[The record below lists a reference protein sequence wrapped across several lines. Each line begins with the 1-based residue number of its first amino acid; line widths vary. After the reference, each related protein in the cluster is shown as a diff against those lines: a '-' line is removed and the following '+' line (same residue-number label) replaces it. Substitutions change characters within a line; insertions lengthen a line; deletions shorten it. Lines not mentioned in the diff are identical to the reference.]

1 MALNILIVF
10 LVCYLLGGVI
20 LFIIQDKLIFHP
32 DLLPSSYEYKF
43 KIPFEEMNFDCPSG
57 NHLNALFF
65 PTQHT
70 KKGVIFYHHGNSQDL
85 SLWGYEAEPVT
96 RLGYDVLMYDYP
108 TFGKSTG
115 ELSSKNLFSDA
126 QYLLDWLKEKEK
138 SIPIVL
144 YGRSL
149 GTGIAAKLAS
159 ENHFVSK
166 LILETP
172 YYSIARM
179 AQTFVGIY
187 PMSFILRF
195 KIQSFK
201 YLKKV
206 TCPTFLLHGDYDEL
220 IPVTQAKRLV
230 KKNKIA
236 ELTIIKG
243 GTHNDLPFHQSFRN
257 KIFEILR

>member
-1 MALNILIVF
+1 MILNIFTIF
-10 LVCYLLGGVI
+10 IVCYLIGGVI
-20 LFIIQDKLIFHP
+20 LFLIQDKLIFHP
-32 DLLPSSYEYKF
+32 DILDLDYQYKF
-43 KIPFEEMNFDCPSG
+43 TIPFKELNFDCPSG
-57 NHLNALFF
+57 NQINALYF
-65 PTQHT
+65 PTNHP
-70 KKGVIFYHHGNSQDL
+70 KKGTVFYHHGNSQDL

-115 ELSSKNLFSDA
+115 ELSSEYLFSDA
-126 QYLLDWLKEKEK
+126 QFLLEWLQKKEKDTL
-138 SIPIVL
+138 IIL

-159 ENHFVSK
+159 ENHKISK

-172 YYSIARM
+172 YYSMARM

-195 KIQSFK
+195 KIKTYQ
-201 YLKKV
+201 YLPKV
-206 TCPTFLLHGDYDEL
+206 TCPTYLLHGDYDEL
-220 IPVTQAKRLV
+220 IPIRQAKRLA
-230 KKNKIA
+230 KKSTLA